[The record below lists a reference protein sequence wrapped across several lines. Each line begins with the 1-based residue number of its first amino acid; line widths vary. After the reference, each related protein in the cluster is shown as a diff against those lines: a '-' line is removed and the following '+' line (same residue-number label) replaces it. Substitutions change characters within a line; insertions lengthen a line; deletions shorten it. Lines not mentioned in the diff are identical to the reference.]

1 MSRRVLVVTHNYP
14 RFQDDP
20 AGAFVARLAW
30 TVADAGWEVQVVAPH
45 SPATQERERDNGV
58 EVTRFRYASERWE
71 RVAFVGDVSL
81 AALLHPARVAVLP
94 LFWRG
99 FRRAVDQAVA
109 DWQPSV
115 VHAHWWIPA
124 GWIASQT
131 GCPYLVTSHGSDVRL
146 IERSVILRARARRVL
161 AQAGRV
167 TAVSDFLARD
177 LERLIRA
184 DKRAVLVTRM
194 PIDVERYGQGLKFD
208 KVAPPRILYAGN
220 LVASKG
226 VDVLLEA
233 IAVLKQRGVACNLR
247 VLGEGPEAAPL
258 KLLAARFGITEMV
271 EWSDFV
277 DQGRMPDEYGRSS
290 VTVLPSRGKAE
301 GLGLTL
307 VEALLAGCSVVG
319 TRVGGIPEVVQHEH
333 TGLLAKEDDPL
344 DLADQLERLL
354 ADDDLR
360 RRLTASGHDRV
371 RELHAPEQT
380 AAVFMELYSDLAQHH

>member
-1 MSRRVLVVTHNYP
+1 MSRRVLIVTHNYP
-14 RFQDDP
+14 RFQGDP

-30 TVADAGWEVQVVAPH
+30 TVAADGWEVRVIAPH
-45 SPATQERERDNGV
+45 SPATQEHERDNGV

-71 RVAFVGDVSL
+71 RAAFVGDVRL

-99 FRRAVDQAVA
+99 FRRAVAQVVA
-109 DWQPSV
+109 DWQPDV
-115 VHAHWWIPA
+115 IHAHWWIPG

-146 IERSVILRARARRVL
+146 IERSLILRARARRVL
-161 AQAGRV
+161 GRAGKV

-177 LERLIRA
+177 LERLIGA
-184 DKRAVLVTRM
+184 DKGAVQVTRM
-194 PIDVERYGQGLKFD
+194 PIDVERYGQGLRLD

-233 IAVLKQRGVACNLR
+233 LAVLKQRGVACGLR

-258 KLLAARFGITEMV
+258 RLLAGRFAIGDMV
-271 EWSDFV
+271 EWSDFL
-277 DQGRMPDEYGRSS
+277 DQSRMPEEYGRSS
-290 VTVLPSRGKAE
+290 VTVLPSRAKAE

-307 VEALLAGCSVVG
+307 VEALLAGCAVVG
-319 TRVGGIPEVVQHEH
+319 TRVGGIPEVIQHEH
-333 TGLLAKEDDPL
+333 TGLLTKEDDPL

-360 RRLTASGHDRV
+360 LRLTANGRERV
-371 RELHAPEQT
+371 REQHAPERT
-380 AAVFMELYSDLAQHH
+380 AAVFMELYGDLAQRH